1 MQRPSDFGFQQ
12 QQEHPKS
19 QQLNLAV
26 FLAFLPT
33 LHRRRMQWLREGL
46 EDLGNTTAA
55 NTSKCACGGVA
66 EGGLLHDG

>member
-1 MQRPSDFGFQQ
+1 MQWPSDFSFQQ
-12 QQEHPKS
+12 QQEQPES

-33 LHRRRMQWLREGL
+33 LHRRRMQWLRGGL
-46 EDLGNTTAA
+46 EDLGNATAA
-55 NTSKCACGGVA
+55 NTSKRVCRGVG